1 MRRRWTHDLA
11 LVCAVTVLAGCGVPV
26 ENGARPVPAERIPEG
41 LLASDTTTPTEPD
54 DRESIDVW
62 LVRDGLLV
70 ASRHEIE
77 RPVTAQ
83 RALDELLSGP
93 DEDEQSRSLRSA
105 IPDAAV
111 LVSAEVSGG
120 IARVELAASF
130 SDIPAGDQVLAVGQI
145 VLTLTD
151 LRGVGLVAFSVADG
165 PIAVPLPSGE
175 SSGEQVSRDD
185 YVELA
190 SVDTASPA
198 PV

>member
-1 MRRRWTHDLA
+1 MRGRWTHDLA

-26 ENGARPVPAERIPEG
+26 EDRARRVPAERIPDG

-175 SSGEQVSRDD
+175 SSGERVSRDD